1 MLAVK
6 FSPKMVAKM
15 EYLKARGV
23 NVFDFTTVFDNEPS
37 PVYIDSAGH
46 IQNVA
51 TRLSWNK

>member
-1 MLAVK
+1 
-6 FSPKMVAKM
+6 MVAKM